1 MALFD
6 GEGAPTVILVT
17 LLGVADHHVEEIVT
31 TTRARFVRSRVVY
44 VTDSLDFMRL
54 RRMGAAFEYL
64 PPALDQ
70 QLHAGELSW
79 RLYLER
85 RWDLLL
91 AKWKPL
97 HVLSYGQNIETY
109 LRAAPDLAR
118 DAGARDEG
126 P

>member
-31 TTRARFVRSRVVY
+31 TTHARFVRSRVVY

-64 PPALDQ
+64 PLPSTSSSTRVNSLGGSISSA
-70 QLHAGELSW
+70 AGTCSW
-79 RLYLER
+79 PSGSRCMC
-85 RWDLLL
+85 
-91 AKWKPL
+91 
-97 HVLSYGQNIETY
+97 
-109 LRAAPDLAR
+109 
-118 DAGARDEG
+118 
-126 P
+126 